1 MFTLWFDRASEVLLA
16 RFTGVF
22 TTEDFTSYDAAMIHF
37 LGTQCPNSPDRW
49 RTLCDL
55 SAIEAIAVPESRMAE
70 QGIHPPIVNQMRVVV
85 APPFAGDDFGNGYLE
100 QQRAVHGTE
109 PIVVANLKEAYVL
122 LGLDN
127 PQFET
132 VEQS

>member
-22 TTEDFTSYDAAMIHF
+22 TTEDFTTYDAAMIHF
-37 LGTQCPNSPDRW
+37 LGTQGPRSTDRW

-55 SAIEAIAVPESRMAE
+55 SAIEAIAVPESRLAE
-70 QGIHPPIVNQMRVVV
+70 QGSHPPIVSQMRVVV
-85 APPFAGDDFGNGYLE
+85 APPFAAEDFGSGYRE
-100 QQRAVHGTE
+100 QQRTVHGNE
-109 PIVVANLKEAYVL
+109 PVIVANLKEAYVL
-122 LGLDN
+122 LGLEN
-127 PQFET
+127 PQFEA

>member
-22 TTEDFTSYDAAMIHF
+22 TTEDFTNYDAAMVHF
-37 LGTQCPNSPDRW
+37 LGIQGPRSTDRW

-55 SAIEAIAVPESRMAE
+55 SAVEAIAVPESRLAE
-70 QGIHPPIVNQMRVVV
+70 QGSHPPIVRQMRVVV
-85 APPFAGDDFGNGYLE
+85 APPFVGDDFGNGYRE
-100 QQRAVHGTE
+100 QQRTVHGTE
-109 PIVVANLKEAYVL
+109 PIIVANLKEAYVL

-127 PQFET
+127 PQFEA

>member
-1 MFTLWFDRASEVLLA
+1 MFTLWFDRPSEVLLA

-22 TTEDFTSYDAAMIHF
+22 TTEDFTNYDAAMIHF
-37 LGTQCPNSPDRW
+37 LGTQGPRATERW

-55 SAIEAIAVPESRMAE
+55 SAIEAIAVPESRLAE
-70 QGIHPPIVNQMRVVV
+70 QGSHPPIVSQIRVVV
-85 APPFAGDDFGNGYLE
+85 APPFADEGFGSGYRE

-109 PIVVANLKEAYVL
+109 PVIVATLKDAYGL
-122 LGLDN
+122 LGLDD
-127 PQFET
+127 PKFEA